1 MPHREKPLVLLVDDD
16 KDLRD
21 VLSTKLIANGFQV
34 IEAAKGI
41 EGIEKAKQFQP
52 DLILLDLE
60 MPEVDGVETLNKLL
74 SEPETKQ
81 MRVVFLTN
89 YGEPR
94 NVSAWTD
101 EKFARELGAIDY
113 IKKTDDLDKI
123 VGEVKMHVDTS
134 AFPAFNP
141 SP

>member
-1 MPHREKPLVLLVDDD
+1 MPHREKPLVIIVDDD

-21 VLSTKLIANGFQV
+21 ILSTKLTANGFQV
-34 IEAAKGI
+34 IEAAGGI

-52 DLILLDLE
+52 DLVLLDLE

-81 MRVVFLTN
+81 MRVVFLTS

-101 EKFARELGAIDY
+101 EKFARELGAI
-113 IKKTDDLDKI
+113 
-123 VGEVKMHVDTS
+123 
-134 AFPAFNP
+134 
-141 SP
+141 